1 MLKKSGAIQASP
13 AAAAKAG
20 GRAGA
25 CRARDMG
32 LLGCHVCGLVSR
44 SQGDERALR
53 CPQCHSV
60 LHSRVPNS
68 LARTWALLLTAMIL
82 YIPAN
87 LLPMMETTYLGEV
100 TTDTIIS
107 GVLLFIEE
115 GDWLVAGIIFSASI
129 VIPILKMASLLY
141 LLISVHKRC
150 AVRKRQ
156 RALLYRVT
164 ELVGRWSMVDVFVV
178 GLLTALVHMGLI
190 SNIYPG
196 MGIMAFAGVV
206 ILTML
211 AALSFDSR
219 LIWDFTRDR

>member
-1 MLKKSGAIQASP
+1 MKKSGSKHVFP
-13 AAAAKAG
+13 ATTARG
-20 GRAGA
+20 

-44 SQGDERALR
+44 SQGDEDGLR
-53 CPQCHSV
+53 CPQCNSV

-129 VIPILKMASLLY
+129 MIPILKMSSLLY
-141 LLISVHKRC
+141 LLISVHRRC

-219 LIWDFTRDR
+219 LIWDFKSDR

>member
-1 MLKKSGAIQASP
+1 MTARGY
-13 AAAAKAG
+13 
-20 GRAGA
+20 
-25 CRARDMG
+25 RARDMG

-44 SQGDERALR
+44 SQGDEQSLR

-60 LHSRVPNS
+60 LHSRTPNS

-129 VIPILKMASLLY
+129 MIPILKMSSLLY
-141 LLISVHKRC
+141 LLISVHRRC

-219 LIWDFTRDR
+219 LIWDFKSDR

>member
-1 MLKKSGAIQASP
+1 MSKFSR
-13 AAAAKAG
+13 AK
-20 GRAGA
+20 
-25 CRARDMG
+25 DLG
-32 LLGCHVCGLVSR
+32 LLGCHICGMVSR
-44 SQGDERALR
+44 SADNEETQR

-60 LHSRVPNS
+60 LHSRIPHS
-68 LARTWALLLTAMIL
+68 LVRTWSLLITAMIL

-87 LLPMMETTYLGEV
+87 ILPVMETTYLGE
-100 TTDTIIS
+100 TTVDTIIS
-107 GVLLFIEE
+107 GVILFIEE
-115 GDWLVAGIIFSASI
+115 GDWLVAGIIFGASI
-129 VIPILKMASLLY
+129 MIPILKMASLLY
-141 LLISVHKRC
+141 LLISIHRRC
-150 AVRKRQ
+150 VVRKRQ

-211 AALSFDSR
+211 AAINFDSR
-219 LIWDFTRDR
+219 LIWDFTSDR

>member
-1 MLKKSGAIQASP
+1 MSTGY
-13 AAAAKAG
+13 
-20 GRAGA
+20 
-25 CRARDMG
+25 RARTLG
-32 LLGCHVCGLVSR
+32 LLGCHVCGLVSKMPD
-44 SQGDERALR
+44 GNEALR
-53 CPQCHSV
+53 CPRCRSK
-60 LHSRVPNS
+60 LHSRTPNS
-68 LARTWALLLTAMIL
+68 LARTWALLLTAMML

-87 LLPMMETTYLGEV
+87 LLPMMETTYLGET

-129 VIPILKMASLLY
+129 MIPILKMASLLY
-141 LLISVHKRC
+141 LLISVQKRC
-150 AVRKRQ
+150 ALRTRQ
-156 RALLYRVT
+156 RALLYRAT

-196 MGIMAFAGVV
+196 FGIMAFAGVV

-211 AALSFDSR
+211 AAMSFDSR
-219 LIWDFTRDR
+219 LIWDYGNGK

>member
-1 MLKKSGAIQASP
+1 MSTAYR
-13 AAAAKAG
+13 AK
-20 GRAGA
+20 
-25 CRARDMG
+25 DLG
-32 LLGCHVCGLVSR
+32 LLGCHVCGMVSR
-44 SQGDERALR
+44 SPGREEGLR
-53 CPQCHSV
+53 CPQCHSA
-60 LHSRVPNS
+60 LHSRIPNS

-87 LLPMMETTYLGEV
+87 LLPMMETTYLGET

-115 GDWLVAGIIFSASI
+115 GDWLVAGIIFGASI
-129 VIPILKMASLLY
+129 MIPILKMASLLY
-141 LLISVHKRC
+141 LLVSVHKRC
-150 AVRKRQ
+150 VVRRRH

-164 ELVGRWSMVDVFVV
+164 ELIGRWSMVDVFVV

-196 MGIMAFAGVV
+196 MGILAFAGVV
-206 ILTML
+206 VLTML

-219 LIWDFTRDR
+219 LIWDFTSD

>member
-1 MLKKSGAIQASP
+1 MSTAYR
-13 AAAAKAG
+13 AK
-20 GRAGA
+20 
-25 CRARDMG
+25 DLG
-32 LLGCHVCGLVSR
+32 LLGCHVCGMVSR
-44 SQGDERALR
+44 SPGTEQGLR

-60 LHSRVPNS
+60 LHSRIPHS

-87 LLPMMETTYLGEV
+87 LLPMMETTYLGET

-115 GDWLVAGIIFSASI
+115 GDLLVAGIIFGASI
-129 VIPILKMASLLY
+129 MIPILKMASLLY

-150 AVRKRQ
+150 VVRKRH

-164 ELVGRWSMVDVFVV
+164 ELIGRWSMVDVFVV

-196 MGIMAFAGVV
+196 MGILAFAGVV
-206 ILTML
+206 VLTML

-219 LIWDFTRDR
+219 LIWDFTSD

>member
-1 MLKKSGAIQASP
+1 MKKSGSKQALP
-13 AAAAKAG
+13 ATIASVY
-20 GRAGA
+20 
-25 CRARDMG
+25 RARDMG

-44 SQGDERALR
+44 SQGDEQSLR
-53 CPQCHSV
+53 CPRCHSV
-60 LHSRVPNS
+60 LHSRTPNS
-68 LARTWALLLTAMIL
+68 LTRTWALLLTAMIL

-87 LLPMMETTYLGEV
+87 LLPMMQTTYLGEV

-129 VIPILKMASLLY
+129 MIPILKMSSLLY
-141 LLISVHKRC
+141 LLISVHRRC
-150 AVRKRQ
+150 AVRTRQ

-196 MGIMAFAGVV
+196 IGIMAFTGVV

-219 LIWDFTRDR
+219 LIWDFTSDR

>member
-1 MLKKSGAIQASP
+1 MSRVYR
-13 AAAAKAG
+13 AK
-20 GRAGA
+20 
-25 CRARDMG
+25 DLG
-32 LLGCHVCGLVSR
+32 LLACHVCGMVSR
-44 SQGDERALR
+44 MPGGEEGSR
-53 CPQCHSV
+53 CPRCHST
-60 LHSRVPNS
+60 LHSRIPHS

-87 LLPMMETTYLGEV
+87 LLPVMETTYLGET

-115 GDWLVAGIIFSASI
+115 GDWLVAGIIFAASI
-129 VIPILKMASLLY
+129 MIPMLKMASLLY

-150 AVRKRQ
+150 VVRKRH

-196 MGIMAFAGVV
+196 IGIMAFAAVV
-206 ILTML
+206 VLTML
-211 AALSFDSR
+211 AATSFDSR
-219 LIWDFTRDR
+219 LIWDFTSD

>member
-1 MLKKSGAIQASP
+1 MSTDYR
-13 AAAAKAG
+13 
-20 GRAGA
+20 GR
-25 CRARDMG
+25 DLG

-44 SQGDERALR
+44 MPDGSDPLR
-53 CPQCHSV
+53 CPRCHSKV
-60 LHSRVPNS
+60 HSRSPNS
-68 LARTWALLLTAMIL
+68 LARTWALLLTAMML

-141 LLISVHKRC
+141 LLISVHRRC
-150 AVRKRQ
+150 ALRTKQ
-156 RALLYRVT
+156 RALLYRAT
-164 ELVGRWSMVDVFVV
+164 EVVGRWSMVDVFVV

-196 MGIMAFAGVV
+196 FGIMAFAGVV

-211 AALSFDSR
+211 AAMSFDSR
-219 LIWDFTRDR
+219 LIWDYGNEK